1 MSIREHAL
9 MLWIIEGSDFLRF
22 HEGDCYMLH
31 PCGAFQRY
39 KGVPPDSSRISSLL
53 LELEG
58 MFRRFPEDS
67 PRDHERLLQVINQQ
81 WQEAGENEELLK
93 TRCIKAAVSNVG
105 ESLVKQR
112 GGDDADMDGDV
123 KNWRVYA
130 ARVVLQLKVRLAREL
145 TEEKLLHYMVEW
157 CETPKRTASA
167 CCFEHCCV
175 EYCDEGVAR
184 QVARANIKDVY
195 TFIPHKLK
203 GVVQPDIVERLQKFY
218 RQMFWCN
225 LPIFKCCQAA
235 QALAKRGY
243 NVVRIFIGLSSGGA
257 MYGANFAYFDPN
269 IGWNEDEMRKQIEQL
284 NGCFVLTGQEAPGT
298 NKRLRED
305 LYKKFM
311 GAEGISGRKPYGL
324 RPSSWAAAFSCLLA
338 RLTLVRIWAGS
349 GVSDA
354 DVRRWTEVATV
365 SHEVQTQA
373 GWLWEILEESD
384 EAYRAKVLKFT
395 TGVHRIGYV
404 GIQSFEAR

>member
-1 MSIREHAL
+1 

-93 TRCIKAAVSNVG
+93 TRCIKAAVSTVG

-184 QVARANIKDVY
+184 QA
-195 TFIPHKLK
+195 
-203 GVVQPDIVERLQKFY
+203 
-218 RQMFWCN
+218 W
-225 LPIFKCCQAA
+225 
-235 QALAKRGY
+235 
-243 NVVRIFIGLSSGGA
+243 
-257 MYGANFAYFDPN
+257 
-269 IGWNEDEMRKQIEQL
+269 
-284 NGCFVLTGQEAPGT
+284 
-298 NKRLRED
+298 
-305 LYKKFM
+305 
-311 GAEGISGRKPYGL
+311 
-324 RPSSWAAAFSCLLA
+324 LL
-338 RLTLVRIWAGS
+338 
-349 GVSDA
+349 
-354 DVRRWTEVATV
+354 
-365 SHEVQTQA
+365 
-373 GWLWEILEESD
+373 
-384 EAYRAKVLKFT
+384 
-395 TGVHRIGYV
+395 
-404 GIQSFEAR
+404 

>member
-1 MSIREHAL
+1 MWTLSSRVNPLSRFPTLIQSCMWFRSTKITLGPSIPDFRNTWCVWPADMSIREHAL

-184 QVARANIKDVY
+184 QAWLLWKLHAFWKQRLAFRMLKHLYRQTLENLKFEGVFPRNWSPCEVARANIKDVY

-243 NVVRIFIGLSSGGA
+243 NVVRIFIGLSSGGVGQSLYSA
-257 MYGANFAYFDPN
+257 HLQSPKVMKSNRVCNYF
-269 IGWNEDEMRKQIEQL
+269 
-284 NGCFVLTGQEAPGT
+284 
-298 NKRLRED
+298 RL
-305 LYKKFM
+305 
-311 GAEGISGRKPYGL
+311 
-324 RPSSWAAAFSCLLA
+324 
-338 RLTLVRIWAGS
+338 
-349 GVSDA
+349 
-354 DVRRWTEVATV
+354 
-365 SHEVQTQA
+365 
-373 GWLWEILEESD
+373 
-384 EAYRAKVLKFT
+384 
-395 TGVHRIGYV
+395 
-404 GIQSFEAR
+404 